1 MIFFGKVGGSRG
13 VLKLTKHFP
22 ENNFLVCGGGRWGN
36 FILEKKLAM
45 STHLVDRC
53 YAG

>member
-22 ENNFLVCGGGRWGN
+22 ENNFLVCGGGCGG
-36 FILEKKLAM
+36 ILFWKKKLA
-45 STHLVDRC
+45 R
-53 YAG
+53 G